1 MGYNP
6 AFKESAK
13 KLGEYIIA
21 NQMNLVYGGADVGL
35 MKIIAEYVLHHGG
48 HVTGVMPR
56 HLVEKEVAFEGLST
70 LEIVESMSERKNLMV
85 ELSDCFVALPG
96 GFGTLDEM
104 VEVITCNQLRLI
116 HKPLGFLNI
125 AGFYNNLFLFFK
137 GAMDQGFLREEHYNN
152 LIIEEDI
159 EQLFNKLES
168 FSEIKL
174 DKWIHDI
181 KKESN
186 STR

>member
-137 GAMDQGFLREEHYNN
+137 GAMDQGFLRKEHYNN